1 MCVHW
6 YSPPFWEPWLKV
18 SIFQSFWPVM
28 LIRRSL
34 NLEYF
39 EDLVDF
45 RVAYEQ
51 GFPLSHLCEDAP
63 NGPYVDRSRV
73 FFGSQQDLRGPIP

>member
-1 MCVHW
+1 
-6 YSPPFWEPWLKV
+6 
-18 SIFQSFWPVM
+18 M

-39 EDLVDF
+39 EDLVDL
-45 RVAYEQ
+45 RVPYEQ

-63 NGPYVDRSRV
+63 YRPYVDRSWV
-73 FFGSQQDLRGPIP
+73 LFGSQQDLRGPVPKSDNLVGVRFDGKTKSPRQTKIC